1 MQCHLSAHFHGE
13 ADEDAL
19 FLFLRLLYPPE
30 SHAKRSIRRSP
41 QMVTS
46 ADDASNLG
54 RGIVSAPP
62 FLFTLEHIELHFASP
77 GRK

>member
-19 FLFLRLLYPPE
+19 FLFLRLLYPPRE
-30 SHAKRSIRRSP
+30 PCQEIHQKIP
-41 QMVTS
+41 TMVTS

-62 FLFTLEHIELHFASP
+62 FLFTLEHIELHFASV